1 MAQTAGSSFFIFIIK
16 CGPVFSISNGL
27 IAFHLVVLLM
37 FCVPTVVLDIGYS
50 LNLILILLLLLHT
63 KTFLVLLPFYD
74 DTEIIQPMKESP
86 LRSMC

>member
-1 MAQTAGSSFFIFIIK
+1 
-16 CGPVFSISNGL
+16 
-27 IAFHLVVLLM
+27 M

-63 KTFLVLLPFYD
+63 KTFSVLLPFYD
-74 DTEIIQPMKESP
+74 DIEIIQPMKESP

>member
-37 FCVPTVVLDIGYS
+37 FFVPSTIGYS

-63 KTFLVLLPFYD
+63 KTFSVLLPFYD
-74 DTEIIQPMKESP
+74 DIEIIQPMKESP